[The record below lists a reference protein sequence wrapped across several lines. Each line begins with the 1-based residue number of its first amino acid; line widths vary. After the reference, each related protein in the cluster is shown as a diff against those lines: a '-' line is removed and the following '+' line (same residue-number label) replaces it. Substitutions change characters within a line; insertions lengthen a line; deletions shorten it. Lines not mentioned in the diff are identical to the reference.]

1 MDKIKQWISSH
12 KPQTA
17 GIAVTVVLALALGG
31 VGIAYTTGAFT
42 PGDANRP
49 VTETKKTDKTK
60 TEDEAKTA
68 EVTLNVTADAGWDEA
83 STPAIA
89 HIKGTDGTDTEG
101 VDFYHAVAPDAEG
114 NKGAS
119 TVTLAEGGYTV
130 SLISPVNADGSAYE
144 VPGTGKPVDVTVD
157 ADTQDAPAVDCPMT
171 RVPADEV
178 TDEMLADIVEKTKDA
193 VEGGD
198 ETLKGEAGTDVLA
211 KLEANVAANAN
222 VTDETKQTAKDADK
236 EVDVDGAPA
245 KTAPKAPDAGNK
257 GSDKGSDK
265 GRVVAPAK
273 PSAPSKPSKP
283 SGTNASS
290 SKPAKPEP
298 KHEHRWVEH
307 KATRQVWVENWVDVP
322 DYETREISGGQL
334 YTPTDDPDFWAPNGE
349 TYWFYTDAD
358 REAFHNLIINKIKNE
373 DYTGSYINRSKTEK
387 VQVGSHREDHGHW
400 ETETYV
406 DYVYCADCGARK

>member
-1 MDKIKQWISSH
+1 MSKTTEWIRGH
-12 KPQTA
+12 KPHTA
-17 GIAVTVVLALALGG
+17 ALAAAL
-31 VGIAYTTGAFT
+31 VAAICVAVAAACGAFQAPRSAEPAAT
-42 PGDANRP
+42 AKAKADA
-49 VTETKKTDKTK
+49 
-60 TEDEAKTA
+60 AKTA
-68 EVTLNVTADAGWDEA
+68 EVALNVTADAGWDEA

-89 HIKGTDGTDTEG
+89 HIEGKDGTDVAD

-144 VPGTGKPVDVTVD
+144 VPHAGKPVDVTVD
-157 ADTQDAPAVDCPMT
+157 ADADADAKAKAAPAVDCPMT
-171 RVPADEV
+171 RIPADKV
-178 TDEMLADIVEKTKDA
+178 TDETLKGIIDQTKAA

-198 ETLKGEAGTDVLA
+198 ETLKGEAGTDVLS
-211 KLEANVAANAN
+211 KLEANVAANPN
-222 VTDETKQTAKDADK
+222 VADETKQTAKDADK